1 MSKIASINRVS
12 HLNHACIKEANSL
25 RMLNVIIDD
34 LEAYL
39 NEQPVKDRFQEGEDI
54 YETWFDFTVE
64 EDELDDH
71 GVFEFFIGAT
81 YTRHNLQI
89 TQNTC
94 YKYFNSDLPEGMGI
108 ELFEECKDIFSRQSV
123 CTDDNM
129 DKSSK
134 PLMIGFVFIVI
145 ASLMRNGYSIPDY
158 TFHEET
164 GLFSLAAYGHENIIT
179 VEIYVRRLLADY
191 YDTYGGGHVL

>member
-1 MSKIASINRVS
+1 MSNIASINRVS

-54 YETWFDFTVE
+54 YKTTFDFTST
-64 EDELDDH
+64 EDGLEDS
-71 GVFEFFIGAT
+71 GVFEFNIWAD
-81 YTRHNLQI
+81 YTRQSLQI
-89 TQNTC
+89 TQNTY
-94 YKYFNSDLPEGMGI
+94 YKYFNGELPEGLGI
-108 ELFEECKDIFSRQSV
+108 DFFEECKDIFSRQSV

-129 DKSSK
+129 DKTSK

-145 ASLMRNGYSIPDY
+145 TSLMRNGYSIPSY
-158 TFHEET
+158 TFHEEF
-164 GLFSLAAYGHENIIT
+164 GLFGFAAYGHENIIT
-179 VEIYVRRLLADY
+179 VDINIRLLLADY